1 MNLALRKIEISK
13 SFYKWKYYFIF
24 NYSISTLKNQL
35 LTFKNQLQNLYGF
48 NKISHICFVPE
59 FILYLYDSTKNS
71 YDLSNSIFLSK
82 LIYGKSLKF
91 TINSLPETHK
101 ESIFK
106 VYFKV
111 KSFPDSIKRFAC
123 KKLNIWNSNEKH
135 LEYDNFWNFV
145 AIIPSTNLP
154 ISSAWIK
161 KEWYNL

>member
-1 MNLALRKIEISK
+1 M
-13 SFYKWKYYFIF
+13 
-24 NYSISTLKNQL
+24 
-35 LTFKNQLQNLYGF
+35 
-48 NKISHICFVPE
+48 
-59 FILYLYDSTKNS
+59 
-71 YDLSNSIFLSK
+71 
-82 LIYGKSLKF
+82 
-91 TINSLPETHK
+91 PETHK

-111 KSFPDSIKRFAC
+111 KSFPDSIKRFAW

-154 ISSAWIK
+154 ISSVWIK

>member
-1 MNLALRKIEISK
+1 MIWSSFKIQGQEFPW
-13 SFYKWKYYFIF
+13 FYKE
-24 NYSISTLKNQL
+24 
-35 LTFKNQLQNLYGF
+35 
-48 NKISHICFVPE
+48 ICFVPE